1 MTKTLIESNVLKV
14 FIDTNVII
22 DAITLRDYDYQPSKA
37 LLYNIVEGKIN
48 GYICSKQITDIYYIF
63 KKYFQN
69 EYDIRSN
76 IKKII
81 SLFEILPL
89 IKGDILSC
97 LNTEMKDFEDAILCE
112 VAKENMIPVFITN
125 NIAHFSNAK
134 MLALTPKQFL
144 EMHSLE

>member
-1 MTKTLIESNVLKV
+1 MTKTLTENNIPKV

-112 VAKENMIPVFITN
+112 VAKVNMIPVLVTN
-125 NIAHFSNAK
+125 NITHFANAK
-134 MLALTPKQFL
+134 IMALTPKHFL
-144 EMHSLE
+144 DMYSLK